1 MITTKWF
8 TWTYVTNTNIFRN
21 LFTYTIIIA
30 EISLFAQALLKK
42 IGLKELALT
51 AVLLGRSFLL
61 LMSLLVLT
69 KLALMGLH
77 GGTLL
82 LQMGLPG
89 QTELVLT
96 TVIMDL

>member
-1 MITTKWF
+1 MITTKRF

-51 AVLLGRSFLL
+51 VLLGRSFLL
-61 LMSLLVLT
+61 LMGLLVLT

-77 GGTLL
+77 GGALL

-89 QTELVLT
+89 QTELALT